1 MIFLYNTV
9 NITAY
14 SKSQKL
20 VNCSIS
26 YKEFNWKKY
35 DDKIEDLFQKNKANI
50 NHNINYHFYELNNKL
65 NL

>member
-1 MIFLYNTV
+1 MIFLYN
-9 NITAY
+9 
-14 SKSQKL
+14 
-20 VNCSIS
+20 
-26 YKEFNWKKY
+26 NWKKY